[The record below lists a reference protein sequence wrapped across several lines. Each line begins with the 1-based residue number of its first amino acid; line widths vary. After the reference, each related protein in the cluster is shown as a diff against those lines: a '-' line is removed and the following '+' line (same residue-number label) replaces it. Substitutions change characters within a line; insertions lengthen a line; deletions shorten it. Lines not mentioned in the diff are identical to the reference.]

1 MSKEQFQGLFFL
13 WAILIGI
20 ELFWLYMTVTTGMQ
34 DAGFIAFVI
43 TFIVSTLIIGAVGI
57 NLVSKHVDWQKHE

>member
-13 WAILIGI
+13 WVIVIGI
-20 ELFWLYMTVTTGMQ
+20 ELFWLYMTVTSYIY

-43 TFIVSTLIIGAVGI
+43 TFIASTLIIGAFGI
-57 NLVSKHVDWQKHE
+57 YLVSKHVNWQQNE